1 RYIRRVGTRGALVLG
16 SLGYTVAYAGCAVA
30 GGYLPLLACVALV
43 TLSEIV
49 AVPAQQA
56 TVTELAPSDKVAGYA
71 GLYGLVQGSAQTAGP
86 ILGTCLIE
94 FVSPQGAWLLLAALG
109 GIA

>member
-1 RYIRRVGTRGALVLG
+1 
-16 SLGYTVAYAGCAVA
+16 
-30 GGYLPLLACVALV
+30 V

-56 TVTELAPSDKVAGYA
+56 TVTELAPADKVTSYSGM
-71 GLYGLVQGSAQTAGP
+71 YGFVQGAAQTAGP

-94 FVSPQGAWLLLAALG
+94 FVSPQGAWLLLA
-109 GIA
+109 GIGVLAAWGYRVRPTAP